1 MSTDTATAT
10 ATAPVTGALR
20 RAMNPSSTVQHVV
33 DDNMGAWPNP
43 ATENQTNPAPIT
55 VTGACDVIHT
65 AFTLWQ
71 TKLNAHDQKFEALG
85 TQVSTLADKLV
96 AVQKQLNIAMDR
108 LAAQD
113 ARVRELER
121 REKQRTERRK
131 RQELLERQERQE
143 DRARKRPRPAA
154 SPSKGVVATLVD
166 MVDSALQ
173 GSSK

>member
-1 MSTDTATAT
+1 MSTDTATATAT

-33 DDNMGAWPNP
+33 NDNMGAWPNP
-43 ATENQTNPAPIT
+43 ATANQTNPAPIT
-55 VTGACDVIHT
+55 VTGACDIIHT

-96 AVQKQLNIAMDR
+96 AVQTQLNVAMDR

-143 DRARKRPRPAA
+143 RQPKRQRT
-154 SPSKGVVATLVD
+154 GVVATLVD

-173 GSSK
+173 GSPK

>member
-1 MSTDTATAT
+1 M
-10 ATAPVTGALR
+10 
-20 RAMNPSSTVQHVV
+20 
-33 DDNMGAWPNP
+33 
-43 ATENQTNPAPIT
+43 
-55 VTGACDVIHT
+55 
-65 AFTLWQ
+65 
-71 TKLNAHDQKFEALG
+71 
-85 TQVSTLADKLV
+85 

-143 DRARKRPRPAA
+143 RQPKRQRT
-154 SPSKGVVATLVD
+154 GVYATLVD

-173 GSSK
+173 GSPK